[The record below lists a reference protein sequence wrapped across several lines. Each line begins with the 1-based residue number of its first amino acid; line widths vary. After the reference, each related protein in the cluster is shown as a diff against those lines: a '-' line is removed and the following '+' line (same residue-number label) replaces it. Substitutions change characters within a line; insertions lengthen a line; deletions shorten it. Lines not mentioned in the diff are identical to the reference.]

1 MYRCEL
7 DHKEG
12 WMPKNWCFW
21 IVVLEK
27 TLESPLD
34 CKIKPVNPKGN
45 QPWIIHWKDL
55 CWKNWSWSS
64 NTLATWCEQLVHWK
78 KTLMLGKIEGK
89 RRRELQRMKWL
100 DIITDP
106 INMSLSKLWETV
118 MDRGAWCVAFYG
130 VIKSWTWLS
139 DCTTIESSRT
149 TKRTKGEEMEEWE
162 LITS

>member
-1 MYRCEL
+1 
-7 DHKEG
+7 
-12 WMPKNWCFW
+12 MPKNWCFW

-118 MDRGAWCVAFYG
+118 MDRGAWRVAFYG